1 MIQFYRIIGFFLLI
15 ASSASLASL
24 LARLIQDLREP
35 AFWVS
40 LLLSL
45 GLGIAGTVIY
55 FTRNPETQDWIFT
68 SLIIVG
74 FAVALLVGGLIQWS
88 R

>member
-35 AFWVS
+35 AFWIS

-55 FTRNPETQDWIFT
+55 FTRNPGTQDWIFT
-68 SLIIVG
+68 SLIVVG
-74 FAVALLVGGLIQWS
+74 FAIALLVGGLIQWS

>member
-35 AFWVS
+35 AFWIS

-45 GLGIAGTVIY
+45 GLGITGAVIY
-55 FTRNPETQDWIFT
+55 CTRNPETQDWIFT
-68 SLIIVG
+68 GLIVVG
-74 FAVALLVGGLIQWS
+74 FAIALIIGGLIQWS

>member
-35 AFWVS
+35 GFWVS

-55 FTRNPETQDWIFT
+55 FTRNPEAQDWIFAG
-68 SLIIVG
+68 LIVVG
-74 FAVALLVGGLIQWS
+74 IAVTLLIGGLIQWS

>member
-45 GLGIAGTVIY
+45 GLGITGTVIY
-55 FTRNPETQDWIFT
+55 FTRKPEIQDWIFAG
-68 SLIIVG
+68 LIVVG
-74 FAVALLVGGLIQWS
+74 ITVALLIGGLIQWS

>member
-24 LARLIQDLREP
+24 LARLIPDLREP

-40 LLLSL
+40 LILSL
-45 GLGIAGTVIY
+45 GIGIAGTVIY
-55 FTRNPETQDWIFT
+55 CTRNPEAQDWIFT
-68 SLIIVG
+68 SLIVVG
-74 FAVALLVGGLIQWS
+74 FAIALVIGGLIQWS